1 MSLKDGLKA
10 IHEGA
15 SLDTDG
21 QVEQIYDCVEAL
33 KEEYPNDKAWV
44 IVSSILLIPVLL
56 IVGFC
61 ALTKEIMAG
70 IRYVVMVM
78 TVIYGAVL
86 GSARDSILKLFK
98 SRKV

>member
-21 QVEQIYDCVEAL
+21 QVEQIYDCIEAL

-56 IVGFC
+56 VVGFC
-61 ALTKEIMAG
+61 ALTKEILAG
-70 IRYVVMVM
+70 VRYAVMVLAI
-78 TVIYGAVL
+78 IYGAVL
-86 GSARDSILKLFK
+86 GSVRDHILKLFK
-98 SRKV
+98 SRKA